1 MAVADDRQAGCEG
14 CGRTVPL
21 EELTAV
27 TMPDGERVACCP
39 RCEPHAREAAR
50 KCSSLDQRRA
60 ACDGCTETYIEA
72 ELEDVVLTDGTVIA
86 CCPSCAEQAP
96 ADGSETGSGRGQE
109 TSDGGSGT
117 GDASAADDG
126 EPTGEES
133 LCTQCN
139 EWVTAELYRV
149 TTVDDRTERFCPTCK
164 ERAEDDGIIKDV
176 AMRRTEAREV
186 LGVDADATDEEIKSA
201 FHRQV
206 KRAHPDRDSGSKSA
220 FKLVTEAYERL
231 TEDD

>member
-21 EELTAV
+21 EDLTTV

-60 ACDGCTETYIEA
+60 ACDGCTGTYLET
-72 ELEDVVLTDGTVIA
+72 ELEDVVLADGTVLA
-86 CCPSCAEQAP
+86 CCPSCATEAP
-96 ADGSETGSGRGQE
+96 DGDDDTA
-109 TSDGGSGT
+109 TA
-117 GDASAADDG
+117 GDEGSAATDPDG
-126 EPTGEES
+126 AETDGDES
-133 LCTQCN
+133 LCMQCN
-139 EWVTAELYRV
+139 EWVAAELFRV
-149 TTVDDRTERFCPTCK
+149 TTIDDRTERFCPTCK
-164 ERAEDDGIIKDV
+164 ERAEANGIVKDV
-176 AMRRTEAREV
+176 DMRKTKAREV
-186 LGVDADATDEEIKSA
+186 LGVEADATDDELKTA

-206 KRAHPDRDSGSKSA
+206 KRAHPDRESGSKSA
-220 FKLVTEAYERL
+220 FKLVREAYERL

>member
-21 EELTAV
+21 EDLTTV

-60 ACDGCTETYIEA
+60 TCDGCTGTYLET
-72 ELEDVVLTDGTVIA
+72 ELEDVVLEDGTVIA
-86 CCPSCAEQAP
+86 CCPSCAAEAP
-96 ADGSETGSGRGQE
+96 TATGGDR
-109 TSDGGSGT
+109 D
-117 GDASAADDG
+117 GDATASDERTAADDADG
-126 EPTGEES
+126 NDGGAESTGEET

-139 EWVTAELYRV
+139 EWITAELYRV
-149 TTVDDRTERFCPTCK
+149 TTIDDRTERFCPSCK
-164 ERAEDDGIIKDV
+164 ERAEADGIVKEV
-176 AMRRTEAREV
+176 AMRKTEAREV
-186 LGVDADATDEEIKSA
+186 LGVDADATDEEVRTA

-231 TEDD
+231 TEAE